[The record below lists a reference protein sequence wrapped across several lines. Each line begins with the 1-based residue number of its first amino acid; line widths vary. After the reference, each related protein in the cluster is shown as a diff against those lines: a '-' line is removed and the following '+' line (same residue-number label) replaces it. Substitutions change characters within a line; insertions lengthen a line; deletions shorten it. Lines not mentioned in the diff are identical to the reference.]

1 MSTIKAI
8 NFQHPS
14 SANVN
19 MVTDVSGNV
28 SFGNNVTIAGNTTFA
43 KNLIL
48 NGLTS
53 GTITLAANA
62 VAGTS
67 TLTLPAVTDTLVGL
81 AATQTLTN
89 KTLTS
94 PTITGAV
101 VSSMGSSVLTSDTAK
116 PSTSGTTVDFT
127 SIPSWVK
134 RVTVMFSGVSTSGT
148 NNYIIQLGYGATP
161 TYVTSG
167 YLGSATTQGGTSTSF
182 STGLM
187 FNNSPSATDAYS
199 GIATITN
206 ITGNA
211 WTMTSMIGNTVN
223 NNMRYGA
230 GNVST
235 VTVLTAI
242 RITTVGSTDTF
253 DAGNIN
259 IMYE

>member
-1 MSTIKAI
+1 MT
-8 NFQHPS
+8 
-14 SANVN
+14 
-19 MVTDVSGNV
+19 
-28 SFGNNVTIAGNTTFA
+28 VTIDGSAGVTTNSGA
-43 KNLIL
+43 VY
-48 NGLTS
+48 NGLQ
-53 GTITLAANA
+53 
-62 VAGTS
+62 TS
-67 TLTLPAVTDTLVGL
+67 TVQL
-81 AATQTLTN
+81 
-89 KTLTS
+89 
-94 PTITGAV
+94 
-101 VSSMGSSVLTSDTAK
+101 
-116 PSTSGTTVDFT
+116 STSGTSIDFA

-167 YLGSATTQGGTSTSF
+167 YLGSASTQSGTSTSF
-182 STGLM
+182 STGFM
-187 FNNSPSATDAYS
+187 FNPSATATDTNS

-223 NNMRYGA
+223 QNLRYGA

-253 DAGNIN
+253 DAGSVNI
-259 IMYE
+259 IYE